1 VPEFPA
7 DTALIALIGAVAAI
21 AAKILLGK
29 KRAANAPL
37 VPKPPRTADTKVH
50 TAATAIVQE
59 RFEEKTSTIEEA
71 NDDEDTEKRLK
82 TLSDLANVAKR
93 R

>member
-1 VPEFPA
+1 MPEFPY
-7 DTALIALIGAVAAI
+7 DTALFGIIGAVAAI

-37 VPKPPRTADTKVH
+37 VPKPPPAADTKVH

-71 NDDEDTEKRLK
+71 NDDEDAEKRLK
-82 TLSDLANVAKR
+82 TLSDLTNVAKR